1 MAKIAITNRDNMAN
15 NSLLG
20 SNKKILE
27 RTLLILAIAGTIWA
41 AFLYGDVIGRVKEL
55 IAPKETVYGVWVEQ
69 NVASYSTR
77 VVEIGPDGIMMEGRV
92 YTTKFDYDGRYLE
105 FSVAGQ
111 NYKFKMMN
119 EENTEMKQISDAP
132 YNPIFH
138 LAEKSESFVH
148 EN

>member
-92 YTTKFDYDGRYLE
+92 YTTKFNYDGHYLE

-111 NYKFKMMN
+111 NYKYKMMN

-138 LAEKSESFVH
+138 LSDKPMH

>member
-1 MAKIAITNRDNMAN
+1 MD
-15 NSLLG
+15 
-20 SNKKILE
+20 

-92 YTTKFDYDGRYLE
+92 YTTKFNYDGHYLE

-111 NYKFKMMN
+111 NYKYKMMN

-132 YNPIFH
+132 YNPVFH
-138 LAEKSESFVH
+138 LSDKPMH